1 MSLYM
6 QSTSFGRG
14 YAWIA
19 EAWPY
24 FTGNPLGWIGATVVF
39 FLISMVVGI
48 IPLGGILLNIFYPVV
63 VGGFML
69 GCIAHKEGGSFEFQ
83 HMFAGF
89 KAPYFKRLAMLG
101 VFYTILTFVAIAM
114 IGVLA
119 FVMLGGF
126 DFFQEIKQ
134 AQIDDVS
141 AYATDIMLLSLI
153 AVTLFT
159 PCIMAIWFAPTI
171 IISSEETALSAM
183 LLSFNACIKNIL
195 PLTLYGI
202 VVFILAIIAS
212 IPLMLGYLVL
222 LPVLSASVYV
232 AFLDCFKS
240 DISDDPTQ
248 LLPR

>member
-1 MSLYM
+1 MSLYI
-6 QSTSFGRG
+6 QSMSFARG

-24 FTGNPLGWIGATVVF
+24 FTRNPLGWIAAMVVF
-39 FLISMVVGI
+39 FLIAMVVSI
-48 IPLGGILLNIFYPVV
+48 IPLGGIVLNIFYPVV

-69 GCIAHKEGGSFEFQ
+69 GCIAHREGGSFEFQ
-83 HMFAGF
+83 YLFAGF
-89 KAPYFKRLAMLG
+89 KDAYLKRLAMLG
-101 VFYTILTFVAIAM
+101 VFYTIITFAVIVL

-126 DFFQEIKQ
+126 EFFQEIEQ
-134 AQIDDVS
+134 AQIEDVS

-159 PCIMAIWFAPTI
+159 PCVMAIWFAPII
-171 IISSEETALSAM
+171 IISSDETTISAM
-183 LLSFNACIKNIL
+183 LLSFNACLKNIFPFL
-195 PLTLYGI
+195 LYGM

-232 AFLDCFKS
+232 SYLDCFKS

>member
-1 MSLYM
+1 MSLYV

-24 FTGNPLGWIGATVVF
+24 FARNPLGWIGAMVVF
-39 FLISMVVGI
+39 FILSMVVGI
-48 IPLGGILLNIFYPVV
+48 IPLGGIVLNIFYPVV

-89 KAPYFKRLAMLG
+89 KEPYFKRLAMLG
-101 VFYTILTFVAIAM
+101 LFYTLLTFAAI
-114 IGVLA
+114 ILLGVLA

-126 DFFQEIKQ
+126 EFFQEIEQ
-134 AQIDDVS
+134 AQIEDVS
-141 AYATDIMLLSLI
+141 AYATDIMLLTLI
-153 AVTLFT
+153 GATLFT

-171 IISSEETALSAM
+171 IISSEEMALSAM
-183 LLSFNACIKNIL
+183 LLSFNACLKNIL
-195 PLTLYGI
+195 PFALYGI
-202 VVFILAIIAS
+202 IVFILVIIAS

-222 LPVLSASVYV
+222 LPVLSASVFVSY
-232 AFLDCFKS
+232 LDCFKS
-240 DISDDPTQ
+240 DISDEPTQ
-248 LLPR
+248 LLSR

>member
-1 MSLYM
+1 MSLYI

-19 EAWPY
+19 GAWPY
-24 FTGNPLGWIGATVVF
+24 FTGNPLGWIGAMIVF

-48 IPLGGILLNIFYPVV
+48 IPLGGIVLNIFYPVV

-69 GCIAHKEGGSFEFQ
+69 GCVAHKEGGSFEFQ

-89 KAPYFKRLAMLG
+89 KEPYFKRLAMLG
-101 VFYTILTFVAIAM
+101 VFYTVLTFAAI
-114 IGVLA
+114 ILLGVLA

-126 DFFQEIKQ
+126 EFFQVIEQ
-134 AQIDDVS
+134 AQIEDVS
-141 AYATDIMLLSLI
+141 AYATDIMLLTLI
-153 AVTLFT
+153 AATLFT
-159 PCIMAIWFAPTI
+159 PCVMAIWFAPTI

-183 LLSFNACIKNIL
+183 LLSFNACLKNIL
-195 PLTLYGI
+195 PFVLYGI

-232 AFLDCFKS
+232 SFLDCFKS

>member
-1 MSLYM
+1 MSLCI
-6 QSTSFGRG
+6 QTTSFGRG

-24 FTGNPLGWIGATVVF
+24 FRRNPLGWIAAMVVF

-48 IPLGGILLNIFYPVV
+48 IPLGGIVLNIFDPVI

-89 KAPYFKRLAMLG
+89 KEPYFKRLAMLG
-101 VFYTILTFVAIAM
+101 VFYTIITFTVI
-114 IGVLA
+114 ILVGVLA

-126 DFFQEIKQ
+126 EFFQEIEQ
-134 AQIDDVS
+134 ASIEDVS
-141 AYATDIMLLSLI
+141 AYATDLMLLSLI
-153 AVTLFT
+153 AITLFT

-171 IISSEETALSAM
+171 IISSEETPVSAM
-183 LLSFNACIKNIL
+183 LLSFNACLKNIL
-195 PLTLYGI
+195 PFALYGI
-202 VVFILAIIAS
+202 VVFILAILAS
-212 IPLMLGYLVL
+212 IPFMLGYLVL

-232 AFLDCFKS
+232 SYLDCFKS

>member
-1 MSLYM
+1 MSLCI
-6 QSTSFGRG
+6 QTTSFGRG

-24 FTGNPLGWIGATVVF
+24 FRRNPLGWIAAMVVF

-48 IPLGGILLNIFYPVV
+48 IPLGGIVLNIFYPVI

-89 KAPYFKRLAMLG
+89 KEPYFKRLAMLG
-101 VFYTILTFVAIAM
+101 VFYTIITFTVI
-114 IGVLA
+114 ILVGVLA

-126 DFFQEIKQ
+126 EFFQEIEQ
-134 AQIDDVS
+134 ASIEDVS
-141 AYATDIMLLSLI
+141 AYATDLMLLSLI
-153 AVTLFT
+153 AITLFT

-171 IISSEETALSAM
+171 IISSEETPVSAM
-183 LLSFNACIKNIL
+183 LLSFNACLKNIL
-195 PLTLYGI
+195 PFALYGI
-202 VVFILAIIAS
+202 VVFILAILAS
-212 IPLMLGYLVL
+212 IPFMLGYLVL

-232 AFLDCFKS
+232 SYLDCFKS

>member
-1 MSLYM
+1 MSLYI

-24 FTGNPLGWIGATVVF
+24 FKHNPLGWIAAMVVF

-48 IPLGGILLNIFYPVV
+48 IPLGGVLLNIFYPVI
-63 VGGFML
+63 VGGFMI
-69 GCIAHKEGGSFEFQ
+69 GCISYKEGGSFEFQ

-89 KAPYFKRLAMLG
+89 KEPYFKRLALLG
-101 VFYTILTFVAIAM
+101 VFYTIVTFAVIILVA
-114 IGVLA
+114 VLA

-126 DFFQEIKQ
+126 EFFQEIEQ
-134 AQIDDVS
+134 AQIEDVS
-141 AYATDIMLLSLI
+141 AYAADLMLLSII
-153 AVTLFT
+153 AATLFM
-159 PCIMAIWFAPTI
+159 PCIMAVWFAPII
-171 IISSEETALSAM
+171 IISSEESAISAM
-183 LLSFNACIKNIL
+183 ILSFNACLKNIS
-195 PLTLYGI
+195 PFALYGI
-202 VVFILAIIAS
+202 VIFILAILAS
-212 IPLMLGYLVL
+212 IPLMLGFIVL

-232 AFLDCFKS
+232 SYLDCFKS

>member
-1 MSLYM
+1 MSLCI
-6 QSTSFGRG
+6 QTTSFGRG

-24 FTGNPLGWIGATVVF
+24 FRRNPLGWIAAMVVF
-39 FLISMVVGI
+39 FILSMVVGI
-48 IPLGGILLNIFYPVV
+48 IPLGGIVLNIFYPVI

-89 KAPYFKRLAMLG
+89 KEPYFKRLAMLG
-101 VFYTILTFVAIAM
+101 VFYTIITFTVI
-114 IGVLA
+114 ILVGVLA

-126 DFFQEIKQ
+126 EFFQEIEQ
-134 AQIDDVS
+134 ASIEDVS
-141 AYATDIMLLSLI
+141 AYATDLMLLSLI
-153 AVTLFT
+153 AITLFT

-171 IISSEETALSAM
+171 IISSEETPVSAM
-183 LLSFNACIKNIL
+183 LLSFNACLKNIL
-195 PLTLYGI
+195 PFALYGI
-202 VVFILAIIAS
+202 VVFILAILAS
-212 IPLMLGYLVL
+212 IPFMLGYLVL

-232 AFLDCFKS
+232 SYLDCFKS